1 MKSNDP
7 DIRERYI
14 QRCLEKYEQADII
27 NDYETLVS
35 FCKQTL
41 NGTLLREEIIHLHT
55 SLAEKI
61 EKIQLE
67 VDKSL
72 GQYFNG
78 AILWSPQIQVH
89 RDRIDY
95 WHCILRIKMGVLTSK
110 QALKRLSIKIGEY
123 SGQYLTTLACLD

>member
-35 FCKQTL
+35 FCDQSR
-41 NGTLLREEIIHLHT
+41 NGINLREEIIHLHT

-67 VDKSL
+67 VNKSL
-72 GQYFNG
+72 G
-78 AILWSPQIQVH
+78 
-89 RDRIDY
+89 
-95 WHCILRIKMGVLTSK
+95 
-110 QALKRLSIKIGEY
+110 
-123 SGQYLTTLACLD
+123 

>member
-35 FCKQTL
+35 FCKQSW
-41 NGTLLREEIIHLHT
+41 NGIDLRDEIIYLHT
-55 SLAEKI
+55 SLASKI

-72 GQYFNG
+72 GQFFTG
-78 AILWSPQIQVH
+78 AIPWSPQI
-89 RDRIDY
+89 
-95 WHCILRIKMGVLTSK
+95 
-110 QALKRLSIKIGEY
+110 
-123 SGQYLTTLACLD
+123 

>member
-1 MKSNDP
+1 MSFK
-7 DIRERYI
+7 
-14 QRCLEKYEQADII
+14 KYEQEDII

-35 FCKQTL
+35 FCEQTR
-41 NGTLLREEIIHLHT
+41 NGIDLREEIIHLHT
-55 SLAEKI
+55 SLAKKI

-78 AILWSPQIQVH
+78 AIPWSPQIQVH
-89 RDRIDY
+89 QDWIDY

-110 QALKRLSIKIGEY
+110 QALKKLSIKIGEY
-123 SGQYLTTLACLD
+123 SG

>member
-27 NDYETLVS
+27 NDYETLVF
-35 FCKQTL
+35 FCDQSW
-41 NGTLLREEIIHLHT
+41 NGIDLQEEIIHLHT

-72 GQYFNG
+72 GQYFNR
-78 AILWSPQIQVH
+78 AIAWSPEIQVH
-89 RDRIDY
+89 CDRIDY
-95 WHCILRIKMGVLTSK
+95 
-110 QALKRLSIKIGEY
+110 
-123 SGQYLTTLACLD
+123 